1 MFSGTA
7 GKGKAGGSGALSL
20 RGHPH
25 SARTA
30 PHVCSAFCVEMLAM
44 EIPSGRGKLELID
57 PRSERHNL
65 LRNKPVSSLTIWRIC
80 LDDFVVPGT
89 DTSTGRAPITVSFL
103 PSAVRNVIL
112 LLIKHDLGIL
122 SFDRMLS
129 PAQRVEQPVSA
140 IPVTS
145 ILACWTDSGNC
156 LFESCEISCLEVL
169 SCTAKVSVLVR
180 ELGLCIQRFD
190 FLSQY
195 KSAVDMLLKTSSD
208 FTVNSMW
215 LPSSSSAVAASFL
228 SPRSLS
234 LLTLD
239 LHTFLK

>member
-30 PHVCSAFCVEMLAM
+30 PHVCSPLCVAMLAM
-44 EIPSGRGKLELID
+44 GISSGWGKFGLMD

-89 DTSTGRAPITVSFL
+89 DTSTGMAPITDSFL
-103 PSAVRNVIL
+103 PSAVRNVTL

-129 PAQRVEQPVSA
+129 PAHRIEQPVSA
-140 IPVTS
+140 IPFTS
-145 ILACWTDSGNC
+145 ILA
-156 LFESCEISCLEVL
+156 
-169 SCTAKVSVLVR
+169 R
-180 ELGLCIQRFD
+180 
-190 FLSQY
+190 
-195 KSAVDMLLKTSSD
+195 
-208 FTVNSMW
+208 
-215 LPSSSSAVAASFL
+215 
-228 SPRSLS
+228 
-234 LLTLD
+234 
-239 LHTFLK
+239 